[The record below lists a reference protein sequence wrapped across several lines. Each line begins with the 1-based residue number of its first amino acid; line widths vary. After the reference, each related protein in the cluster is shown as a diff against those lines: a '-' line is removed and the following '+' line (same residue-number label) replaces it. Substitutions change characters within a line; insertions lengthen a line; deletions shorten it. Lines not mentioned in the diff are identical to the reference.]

1 MTCRSAYI
9 LITTLLLLFS
19 QGVAKAEKKPFSQN
33 LRIGAKGGV
42 NFSKVIFLPSMK
54 DPFTLKYNA
63 GVVGRWITE
72 RHFGL
77 QAELSY
83 SMRGW
88 EREFINPQ
96 QIEAGYEYSRNL
108 NYLELPL
115 MTHIYFG
122 GKAFRCFFNLGPQ
135 VGLFLSD
142 KETTNIKPSVNY
154 PEVGKAIENKF
165 DWGICGGG
173 GMEIFSKTGSYI
185 VEARYY
191 YGLGNIFKNSRDIEN
206 EVRKDPFNQS
216 SISVI
221 SVNFTYLIPISSKGK

>member
-1 MTCRSAYI
+1 MTRRSAYI
-9 LITTLLLLFS
+9 LLTALLPLFS
-19 QGVAKAEKKPFSQN
+19 LGAAKAEEKPFSQD

-42 NFSKVIFLPSMK
+42 NLSKVIFMPTIK
-54 DPFTLKYNA
+54 EPFTLKYNG
-63 GVVGRWITE
+63 GVVARWITQ

-77 QAELSY
+77 QAELNY

-88 EREFINPQ
+88 EREFISQ
-96 QIEAGYEYSRNL
+96 SHIDAGYEYSRSL

-122 GKAFRCFFNLGPQ
+122 DKAFRVFFNLGPQ
-135 VGLFLSD
+135 IGIFLSD
-142 KETTNIKPSVNY
+142 KETTNITPSVNFM
-154 PEVGKAIENKF
+154 EVGKAVENKF

-173 GMEIFSKTGSYI
+173 GMEIFTKTGSYI

-206 EVRKDPFNQS
+206 EVRKDPFSQS
-216 SISVI
+216 SNAVI
-221 SVNFTYLIPISSKGK
+221 SVNFTYLIPIPLKGK